1 MSDERDERMEQDP
14 NPAQGDPASAHERSE
29 ESGSPYGQYTYRSP
43 GGQSDESRPAGDRLG
58 YGRGPEGYANPS
70 GEYRWKFEDYEAV
83 GKPSKPPRRSGGLM
97 ILGTLAA
104 LVLVVGIVC
113 LSGYGVYSLIR
124 QNGEEGSPLPSGEDA
139 SSYAAAPVAGPE
151 LSIKEH
157 PVDNSSAS
165 SNGILSTVEI
175 AKRVRSS
182 VVGIAQYSAFNTFTP
197 SGQGSGIIINS
208 DGYIVTNAHVVE
220 GATGINVELDND
232 ETYAAKLIG
241 IDTKTDLAVIKI
253 EAENLVAA
261 EFGNSDALQ
270 VGERVIAIGNPGGA
284 TLAGSVSQGIVSG
297 VNRTLNDGNHTS
309 TYIQTDAA
317 INPGNSGGALVNEYG
332 QVVGINSAKVAAV
345 DYEGIG
351 FAIPVSEAKP
361 IIDQLLQYGY
371 VKGRAKL
378 GITGQ
383 VINEALSQINGIPVG
398 VYIWSID
405 PTSELAGKN
414 VTQGDIIIA
423 IDGQKITD
431 ISDISAVLKT
441 KAPGDVVTLTLY
453 RSAKGVSNSGRS
465 FDVTTILMEDIDSGM
480 TGTARN

>member
-1 MSDERDERMEQDP
+1 
-14 NPAQGDPASAHERSE
+14 
-29 ESGSPYGQYTYRSP
+29 
-43 GGQSDESRPAGDRLG
+43 
-58 YGRGPEGYANPS
+58 
-70 GEYRWKFEDYEAV
+70 
-83 GKPSKPPRRSGGLM
+83 M

-124 QNGEEGSPLPSGEDA
+124 QNGEEDFPLPPGESA
-139 SSYAAAPVAGPE
+139 SSHAAAPAAGPE

-157 PVDNSSAS
+157 PVDGSSVS

-317 INPGNSGGALVNEYG
+317 IKPGNSGGALVNEYG

-431 ISDISAVLKT
+431 FNDISAVLKT
-441 KAPGDVVTLTLY
+441 KAPGDEVTLTLY

-465 FDVTTILMEDIDSGM
+465 FDVTTILMEDVDSGM

>member
-1 MSDERDERMEQDP
+1 M
-14 NPAQGDPASAHERSE
+14 
-29 ESGSPYGQYTYRSP
+29 
-43 GGQSDESRPAGDRLG
+43 
-58 YGRGPEGYANPS
+58 
-70 GEYRWKFEDYEAV
+70 
-83 GKPSKPPRRSGGLM
+83 
-97 ILGTLAA
+97 
-104 LVLVVGIVC
+104 
-113 LSGYGVYSLIR
+113 
-124 QNGEEGSPLPSGEDA
+124 
-139 SSYAAAPVAGPE
+139 
-151 LSIKEH
+151 
-157 PVDNSSAS
+157 
-165 SNGILSTVEI
+165 
-175 AKRVRSS
+175 
-182 VVGIAQYSAFNTFTP
+182 
-197 SGQGSGIIINS
+197 
-208 DGYIVTNAHVVE
+208 
-220 GATGINVELDND
+220 
-232 ETYAAKLIG
+232 
-241 IDTKTDLAVIKI
+241 
-253 EAENLVAA
+253 
-261 EFGNSDALQ
+261 
-270 VGERVIAIGNPGGA
+270 
-284 TLAGSVSQGIVSG
+284 
-297 VNRTLNDGNHTS
+297 
-309 TYIQTDAA
+309 
-317 INPGNSGGALVNEYG
+317 
-332 QVVGINSAKVAAV
+332 AAV

-431 ISDISAVLKT
+431 FNDISAVLKT

>member
-14 NPAQGDPASAHERSE
+14 NPAQGDLASAHEQSE

-83 GKPSKPPRRSGGLM
+83 GKPSKPPRRGGGLM

-378 GITGQ
+378 GITGH

-431 ISDISAVLKT
+431 FNDISAVLKT

-465 FDVTTILMEDIDSGM
+465 FDITTILMEDIDSGM

>member
-1 MSDERDERMEQDP
+1 M
-14 NPAQGDPASAHERSE
+14 
-29 ESGSPYGQYTYRSP
+29 
-43 GGQSDESRPAGDRLG
+43 
-58 YGRGPEGYANPS
+58 
-70 GEYRWKFEDYEAV
+70 
-83 GKPSKPPRRSGGLM
+83 
-97 ILGTLAA
+97 
-104 LVLVVGIVC
+104 
-113 LSGYGVYSLIR
+113 
-124 QNGEEGSPLPSGEDA
+124 
-139 SSYAAAPVAGPE
+139 
-151 LSIKEH
+151 
-157 PVDNSSAS
+157 
-165 SNGILSTVEI
+165 EI

-431 ISDISAVLKT
+431 FNDISAVLKT

>member
-1 MSDERDERMEQDP
+1 MSDERIDQETSPSSPEKSD
-14 NPAQGDPASAHERSE
+14 
-29 ESGSPYGQYTYRSP
+29 SPYGRYSYQPSSGADSEHCGDT
-43 GGQSDESRPAGDRLG
+43 QEST
-58 YGRGPEGYANPS
+58 ANPQNSYPNSS
-70 GEYRWKFEDYEAV
+70 GEYRWKFEDYEAA
-83 GKPSKPPRRSGGLM
+83 GKPPKPPRRNGGLM
-97 ILGTLAA
+97 VLGTLLA
-104 LVLVVGIVC
+104 LVLVVGVIC
-113 LSGYGVYSLIR
+113 LSGYGAYSLISR
-124 QNGEEGSPLPSGEDA
+124 AQTPQPTFPDGGSYSTPSAESQTP
-139 SSYAAAPVAGPE
+139 SSVPE
-151 LSIKEH
+151 LTIKEH
-157 PVDNSSAS
+157 PVSEEPSSAD
-165 SNGILSTVEI
+165 GVLSTVEI

-182 VVGIAQYSAFNTFTP
+182 VVGIAQYSAFDTFTP
-197 SGQGSGIIINS
+197 SSQGSGIIIHS

-220 GATGINVELDND
+220 GATGINVELDNG

-241 IDTKTDLAVIKI
+241 IDVKTDLAVIRI

-261 EFGNSDALQ
+261 VFGNSDLLQ
-270 VGERVIAIGNPGGA
+270 VGERVVAIGNPGGTA
-284 TLAGSVSQGIVSG
+284 LAGSVSQGIVSG
-297 VNRTLNDGNHTS
+297 VNRTLDDGNYSS

-351 FAIPVSEAKP
+351 FAIPISEAKP

-383 VINEALSQINGIPVG
+383 VINEALSQINSIPVG

-414 VTQGDIIIA
+414 VAQGDIITA

-431 ISDISAVLKT
+431 FNDISAILET
-441 KAPGDVVTLTLY
+441 KSPGDEVTLTLY
-453 RSAKGVSNSGRS
+453 RSARGVTNSGRV
-465 FDVTTILMEDIDSGM
+465 FEVTTILMEDIDAGSVGM
-480 TGTARN
+480 LQN